1 MVEVVLPSEVSHE
14 TLGFPA
20 ASPILS
26 ASEPDDDN
34 TDITDFGSDVT
45 GAGAIMQVNKI
56 SGHLCA
62 DTSAGLL
69 QGTLVA
75 LIDKGG
81 MDLVFL
87 ASFGDVELDGNN
99 LHRQ

>member
-1 MVEVVLPSEVSHE
+1 MVEVVLPSEASHE

-26 ASEPDDDN
+26 GSEPDDDN

-45 GAGAIMQVNKI
+45 GAGAIAQVNKI

-62 DTSAGLL
+62 AGCGHFCWAATGNPG
-69 QGTLVA
+69 GT
-75 LIDKGG
+75 D
-81 MDLVFL
+81 
-87 ASFGDVELDGNN
+87 
-99 LHRQ
+99 R